1 MPTQKQRSEATR
13 ELLVDAFRQ
22 SLLNKGL
29 EATTTAG
36 VLAETGLSKG
46 ALYHHFPSK
55 NDIVEAIYRAD
66 SHGAIRR
73 SLDSVPAEFGPSERL
88 KRGCEN
94 WLKEMRKRETGR
106 IVLDLGPQALGL
118 ERVIAIESELSL
130 RLFGQILEEAV
141 QAGELSL
148 SDTRLAARLINA
160 LMTELA
166 IAKPTSQR
174 DPISLVAP
182 LIDGILAGLSVSAK
196 AD

>member
-1 MPTQKQRSEATR
+1 MPTQKQRSDATR

-29 EATTTAG
+29 DATTTAG

-46 ALYHHFPSK
+46 ALYHHFSSK
-55 NDIVEAIYRAD
+55 NEIVEAIYRAD

-73 SLDSVPAEFGPSERL
+73 SLSSVPADCSPIERL

-106 IVLDLGPQALGL
+106 IVLELGPQALGL

-130 RLFGQILEEAV
+130 RLFGHILEEAV
-141 QAGELSL
+141 QAGELEP

-166 IAKPTSQR
+166 IARPSSQR

-182 LIDGILAGLSVSAK
+182 LIDGILSGLAVTAS
-196 AD
+196 D